1 MSDPKQYAENEQ
13 VEPGTP
19 GTRHGVDVGATEPP
33 QEPLQDDGP
42 DLQSALIAAE
52 QKALAF
58 QDAMLRMQ
66 AEMENLRKRMARDL
80 ERSRRLALEQV
91 MNDLLPVRD
100 SLERGLEA
108 AEGTGTVDAL
118 REGKLMTMK
127 MLCKVMADHG
137 LEEIDPRGQP
147 FNPEFHEAISMLPSD
162 VAPAD
167 TVLEVV
173 QKGYRLH
180 ERLVRPARVVVSR
193 GPERD

>member
-1 MSDPKQYAENEQ
+1 MNDTDSRSSSDQAAAPLDDATAPPDNLAAAAPKLAPSTALE
-13 VEPGTP
+13 
-19 GTRHGVDVGATEPP
+19 R
-33 QEPLQDDGP
+33 
-42 DLQSALIAAE
+42 DLADMKDRL
-52 QKALAF
+52 
-58 QDAMLRMQ
+58 LRTL

-80 ERSRRLALEQV
+80 ERSRRLALVQL
-91 MNDLLPVRD
+91 MIDLVPVRD

-108 AEGTGTVDAL
+108 ADLAGTVEAL

-137 LEEIDPRGQP
+137 LEEIDPRGAA

-162 VAPAD
+162 AAPAD

-180 ERLVRPARVVVSR
+180 ERLIRPARVVVSR

>member
-1 MSDPKQYAENEQ
+1 LTDPKTQTETEQAESGSEPTLAG
-13 VEPGTP
+13 VEGNS
-19 GTRHGVDVGATEPP
+19 AEAA
-33 QEPLQDDGP
+33 QDP
-42 DLQSALIAAE
+42 VAELEAALVAAE

-80 ERSRRLALEQV
+80 ERSRRLALVQL
-91 MNDLLPVRD
+91 MIDLVPVRD

-108 AEGTGTVDAL
+108 ADLAGTVEAL

-137 LEEIDPRGQP
+137 LEEIDPRGAA

-162 VAPAD
+162 EAPAD

-180 ERLVRPARVVVSR
+180 ERLIRPARVVVSR

>member
-1 MSDPKQYAENEQ
+1 MI
-13 VEPGTP
+13 
-19 GTRHGVDVGATEPP
+19 
-33 QEPLQDDGP
+33 
-42 DLQSALIAAE
+42 DL
-52 QKALAF
+52 
-58 QDAMLRMQ
+58 
-66 AEMENLRKRMARDL
+66 
-80 ERSRRLALEQV
+80 V
-91 MNDLLPVRD
+91 PVRD

-108 AEGTGTVDAL
+108 ADLAGTVEAL

-137 LEEIDPRGQP
+137 LEEIDPRGAA

-162 VAPAD
+162 AAPAD

-180 ERLVRPARVVVSR
+180 ERLIRPARVVVSR

>member
-13 VEPGTP
+13 AEPGAQAAEQ
-19 GTRHGVDVGATEPP
+19 GMDAEL
-33 QEPLQDDGP
+33 LQDPAQDEGP
-42 DLQSALIAAE
+42 DLQSALLAAE
-52 QKALAF
+52 QRALAF

-108 AEGTGTVDAL
+108 AEGAGTVEAL

-147 FNPEFHEAISMLPSD
+147 FNPEFHEAISMLPSED
-162 VAPAD
+162 APAD

-180 ERLVRPARVVVSR
+180 ERLIRPARVVVSR